1 MSEPPPAIE
10 LMPPARNATAAAMVR
25 SRADTTVE
33 ITVAAV
39 ALPWRAVGL
48 AVALGGSGVLHLVR
62 PQVFE
67 WLVPPELGDARG
79 GGTATGG
86 AEIGTAA
93 LLASPGRPRARRRA
107 PAGPPPPLPPAP
119 P

>member
-67 WLVPPELGDARG
+67 WLRAPQAGGARG
-79 GGTATGG
+79 GGAGNGG
-86 AEIGTAA
+86 GGVRRGG
-93 LLASPGRPRARRRA
+93 LAGWPGRR
-107 PAGPPPPLPPAP
+107 PA
-119 P
+119 

>member
-33 ITVAAV
+33 VTVAAV

-67 WLVPPELGDARG
+67 WLVPPQLGGPRG
-79 GGTATGG
+79 GGAATRG
-86 AEIGTAA
+86 AGSRAAA
-93 LLASPGRPRARRRA
+93 LLVAPGSPRAR
-107 PAGPPPPLPPAP
+107 
-119 P
+119 